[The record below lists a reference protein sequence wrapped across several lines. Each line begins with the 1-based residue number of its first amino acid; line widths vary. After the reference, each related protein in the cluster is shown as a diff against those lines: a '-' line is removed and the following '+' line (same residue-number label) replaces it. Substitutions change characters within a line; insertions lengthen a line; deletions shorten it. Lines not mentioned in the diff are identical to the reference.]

1 MRKLLCAFVVVAAS
15 CSGASAEYVKA
26 RPGNEAAQAE
36 AYCNMV
42 ARGGDRGYFAFG
54 DPDSVAFANG
64 MASLGNAIR
73 RSRAKQDCMTMM
85 GYEWRKP
92 KKNVQGAGKT
102 TVKPAKPQNNTQKWN
117 GNRNMSPERYK
128 P

>member
-1 MRKLLCAFVVVAAS
+1 MRKLFGACALLAIAS
-15 CSGASAEYVKA
+15 SEASAEYVKA
-26 RPGNEAAQAE
+26 APGNEAAQAE

-42 ARGGDRGYFAFG
+42 ARGGDRGHFAFG

-73 RSRAKQDCMTMM
+73 RSRTKQDCMTML

-92 KKNVQGAGKT
+92 QKAVSSGGNNT
-102 TVKPAKPQNNTQKWN
+102 TSKPSDPAKKKRSVGQGRKSDQP
-117 GNRNMSPERYK
+117 
-128 P
+128 

>member
-1 MRKLLCAFVVVAAS
+1 
-15 CSGASAEYVKA
+15 
-26 RPGNEAAQAE
+26 
-36 AYCNMV
+36 MV

-85 GYEWRKP
+85 GYERVKP
-92 KKNVQGAGKT
+92 KKNVKGAGKPGGKQINDSRT
-102 TVKPAKPQNNTQKWN
+102 NYGMRV
-117 GNRNMSPERYK
+117 RPERYK

>member
-1 MRKLLCAFVVVAAS
+1 MRMLIGACAFLVIS
-15 CSGASAEYVKA
+15 SSGASAEYVRA

-85 GYEWRKP
+85 GYEWVKP
-92 KKNVQGAGKT
+92 KRNVQGANKKAVKSGKSGN
-102 TVKPAKPQNNTQKWN
+102 PQKWN